1 MSNDAEQA
9 EVLNILFPMDFHL
22 SLFFFFRFWQKEGK
36 MWPDNCTIFL
46 LLLFFSPRKQEFKT
60 EEQNWVA
67 LQNSSSRETVK
78 PAKWDSWIY
87 SADGMGCHP
96 QGNAKLPPE
105 EAGDCWMDAAVAELP
120 ALLS

>member
-22 SLFFFFRFWQKEGK
+22 SFFFFLGFDKKKEK
-36 MWPDNCTIFL
+36 CDQIIVLFF

-87 SADGMGCHP
+87 SAEGMGCHP